1 MDIRE
6 LIEEQMS
13 ALEVESPDD
22 NSDDIPAETDGETE
36 ELVEDET
43 PEDEAVESE
52 DSETVVDD
60 DDGEPVAE
68 DELVVEVLENAKLK
82 LPDGTLV
89 DADKAVLMQADYTRK
104 TQELAEQR
112 KSFESEKEKLE
123 SEASEVMQAYQSAV
137 EWYESRASRPADWV
151 AEIISS
157 TDDPTSTLAKAIHD
171 LAQAGALEKSFVES
185 FGIEQGEVA
194 ERAKNAVV
202 TDELAE
208 IRAWKRQQEEEASR
222 QKAIAQ
228 QAQVYEQQWEEIKS
242 TRNLEFSDRVEE
254 LDIKRRLLEF
264 AMENKLGRS
273 LIDAFDLMTVRSP
286 INVSKQVPD
295 PDPAV
300 AAKKRA
306 NRAVTPK
313 TAVSG
318 NVKKPKKNLS
328 TRDALLEAMEEVAT
342 RRA

>member
-1 MDIRE
+1 LDIRE
-6 LIEEQMS
+6 LIEEQMNL
-13 ALEVESPDD
+13 LEVNSPDD
-22 NSDDIPAETDGETE
+22 NSDDIPTETDGESE
-36 ELVEDET
+36 ELEDEET

-52 DSETVVDD
+52 DSDAEVDD
-60 DDGEPVAE
+60 DEGEPVAE

-112 KSFESEKEKLE
+112 KAFESEKEQLQG
-123 SEASEVMQAYQSAV
+123 EAAEVMQAYQSAV
-137 EWYESRASRPADWV
+137 EWYESRASKPADWV
-151 AEIISS
+151 TEIISG
-157 TDDPTSTLAKAIHD
+157 TEDPTSTLAKAIYD

-194 ERAKNAVV
+194 ERAKEATV

-208 IRAWKRQQEEEASR
+208 IRAWKRQQEEEQAR
-222 QKAIAQ
+222 KQAIAQ
-228 QAQVYEQQWEEIKS
+228 QADVYERQWEEIKT
-242 TRNLEFSDRVEE
+242 TRGLEFSDRVEE
-254 LDIKRRLLEF
+254 LDVKRHLLQF
-264 AMENKLGRS
+264 AMDNKLGRS
-273 LIDAFDLMTVRSP
+273 LVDAFDLMTVRSP
-286 INVSKQVPD
+286 ISVSKQVPA

-318 NVKKPKKNLS
+318 NVKKPKKNIS
-328 TRDALLEAMEEVAT
+328 TRDALLEAMEEVT
-342 RRA
+342 SRRA

>member
-6 LIEEQMS
+6 LIEEQMN
-13 ALEVESPDD
+13 ALEIDSPDE
-22 NSDDIPAETDGETE
+22 NSDDIPAENDGEPE
-36 ELVEDET
+36 ELTEDET
-43 PEDEAVESE
+43 PEDEEVES
-52 DSETVVDD
+52 
-60 DDGEPVAE
+60 DDGDDEVVGEDEEFVAE

-112 KSFESEKEKLE
+112 KAFESEKGQLE
-123 SEASEVMQAYQSAV
+123 AEASEIVQAYQSAV
-137 EWYESRASRPADWV
+137 EWYESRAAKPADWV
-151 AEIISS
+151 SEIITG
-157 TDDPTSTLAKAIHD
+157 TDDPTSTLAKAIYD
-171 LAQAGALEKSFVES
+171 LAQAGVLEKSFVES

-194 ERAKNAVV
+194 ERAKTATVS
-202 TDELAE
+202 DELSE
-208 IRAWKRQQEEEASR
+208 IRAWKKQQEEEASR
-222 QKAIAQ
+222 K
-228 QAQVYEQQWEEIKS
+228 QAVARQAEVYEQQWNEIKA
-242 TRNLEFSDRVEE
+242 TRGLQFSDRVEE
-254 LDIKRRLLEF
+254 LDIKRQLLEF

-273 LIDAFDLMTVRSP
+273 LIDAFDLMTVRKP
-286 INVSKQVPD
+286 VNVPKQVPT

-318 NVKKPKKNLS
+318 NVKKPKKDIS
-328 TRDALLEAMEEVAT
+328 TRDALLEAMEEVT
-342 RRA
+342 SRRA